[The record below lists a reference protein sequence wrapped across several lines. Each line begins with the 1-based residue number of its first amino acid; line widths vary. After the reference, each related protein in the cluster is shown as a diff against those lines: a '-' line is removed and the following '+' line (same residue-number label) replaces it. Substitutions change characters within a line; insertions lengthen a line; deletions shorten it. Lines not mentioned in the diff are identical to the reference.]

1 MASTFSESIL
11 VKTNPET
18 AFEQWTKP
26 ANIPSYMEAIEEVV
40 SEGEDRLRWRMTAE
54 DGTQLE
60 WVTDTTRSE
69 PPNRFAWNT
78 VEGDINS
85 SGQVTFHQVGD
96 GQTEITMMMNF
107 AEKDDPQAAAAF
119 GDPRQQV
126 VQTLRGFKAFVE
138 GR

>member
-18 AFEQWTKP
+18 AFEQWTKLE
-26 ANIPSYMEAIEEVV
+26 NIPSYMEAIEEVA
-40 SEGEDRLRWRMTAE
+40 SEGDDRLRWRMTAD

-69 PPNRFAWNT
+69 PPNRFAWST

-85 SGQVTFHQVGD
+85 SGQVTFHQLGD
-96 GQTEITMMMNF
+96 GQTEVTMMMNF
-107 AEKDDPQAAAAF
+107 AERDNPQAAAAF